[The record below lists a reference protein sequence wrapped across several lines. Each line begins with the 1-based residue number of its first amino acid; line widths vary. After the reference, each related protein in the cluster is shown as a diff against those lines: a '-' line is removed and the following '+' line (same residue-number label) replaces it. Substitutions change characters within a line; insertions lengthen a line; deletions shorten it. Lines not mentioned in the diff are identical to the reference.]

1 MMAPPVGLGLI
12 GLGWW
17 GGVLTA
23 AARASG
29 AAEVVS
35 CYARSP
41 EARAGFAAEHGC
53 RAAESLDALLADPG
67 VDGVLIATPHS
78 THADLIERA
87 AAAGRHVFVEKPMT
101 LAVAEARRAIDA
113 AERAG
118 VVLQV
123 GQNARRQP
131 AVRRIKAMLEAGDL
145 GTLLQL
151 EGNRSGPAAHLPGLA
166 PWRAEPAESPAGG
179 MAAMGS
185 HIVDTFHYLVGP
197 ARRVF
202 AFSVD
207 RLDVRPI
214 DDATAVTI
222 EYGSGPLGYIGTSY
236 FVPAVNTVAAYG
248 TDHRGL
254 GLRRVGGVVR
264 QRHGRRVPRPLFLRQ
279 RGLHGADGLGA
290 GHTDLR
296 DHGRPR
302 HHRAHPPPGAP
313 LARLDRWLRRRR
325 GGGAGPVRRWREW
338 RG

>member
-1 MMAPPVGLGLI
+1 MATARFGLI

-29 AAEVVS
+29 EADVVT

-53 RAAESLDALLADPG
+53 RAAESLDALLGDPE

-87 AAAGRHVFVEKPMT
+87 AAAGRHIFVEKPMT
-101 LAVAEARRAIDA
+101 LTVAEARRAIDA
-113 AERAG
+113 VERAG

-123 GQNARRQP
+123 GHNARRQP
-131 AVRRIKAMLEAGDL
+131 AVRRIKAMLDSGDL

-166 PWRAEPAESPAGG
+166 PWRAERVESPAGG
-179 MAAMGS
+179 MAAMGT
-185 HIVDTFHYLVGP
+185 HIVDTLHYLVGP

-222 EYGSGPLGYIGTSY
+222 EYESGPIGYIGTSY

-248 TDHRGL
+248 TDASAWSEQDGARFYLQQRADATRTEQPIETIDSLADELGEFAGCVRG
-254 GLRRVGGVVR
+254 V
-264 QRHGRRVPRPLFLRQ
+264 
-279 RGLHGADGLGA
+279 
-290 GHTDLR
+290 
-296 DHGRPR
+296 
-302 HHRAHPPPGAP
+302 GAP
-313 LARLDRWLRRRR
+313 ETGATEGLEVAVVMEAIVRSVRDGCAVEVANLR
-325 GGGAGPVRRWREW
+325 
-338 RG
+338 

>member
-1 MMAPPVGLGLI
+1 MATAGFGLI

-29 AAEVVS
+29 AADVVT

-41 EARAGFAAEHGC
+41 EARAGFVAKHGC
-53 RAAESLDALLADPG
+53 RAAESLDALLDDPA
-67 VDGVLIATPHS
+67 VDGVLIATPHT

-87 AAAGRHVFVEKPMT
+87 AAAGRHVFVEKPLT
-101 LAVAEARRAIDA
+101 LTVAEARRAIDA

-151 EGNRSGPAAHLPGLA
+151 EGNRSGPAAHAPGLA
-166 PWRAEPAESPAGG
+166 PWRANPAESPAGG

-185 HIVDTFHYLVGP
+185 HIVDTRHHLAGP

-222 EYGSGPLGYIGTSY
+222 EYESGPLGYIGTSY
-236 FVPAVNTVAAYG
+236 FVPALNWVAAYG
-248 TDHRGL
+248 TDASAWSEQDGARFYLQQRADVARTEQPIATIDSVADELGEFAACVRGEAVPETGAAE
-254 GLRRVGGVVR
+254 GLEVAVVMEAIVR
-264 QRHGRRVPRPLFLRQ
+264 SVRDGCAIEVADPR
-279 RGLHGADGLGA
+279 
-290 GHTDLR
+290 
-296 DHGRPR
+296 
-302 HHRAHPPPGAP
+302 
-313 LARLDRWLRRRR
+313 
-325 GGGAGPVRRWREW
+325 
-338 RG
+338 

>member
-1 MMAPPVGLGLI
+1 MATARLGLI

-29 AAEVVS
+29 SAEVVT

-41 EARAGFAAEHGC
+41 ETCAGFAAQQGC
-53 RAAESLDALLADPG
+53 RAAESLDALLGDPE

-87 AAAGRHVFVEKPMT
+87 AAAGRHIFVEKPMT
-101 LAVAEARRAIDA
+101 LTVAEARRAIDA

-123 GQNARRQP
+123 GHNARRQP
-131 AVRRIKAMLEAGDL
+131 AVRRIKAMLDLGDL

-166 PWRAEPAESPAGG
+166 PWRADRAESPAGG
-179 MAAMGS
+179 MAAMGT
-185 HIVDTFHYLVGP
+185 HIVDTFHYLAGP

-207 RLDVRPI
+207 RLDVRQI

-222 EYGSGPLGYIGTSY
+222 EYESGALGYIGTSY

-248 TDHRGL
+248 TDASAWSEQDGARFYL
-254 GLRRVGGVVR
+254 QQRADAARTEQPIETIDSLADELREFAGCV
-264 QRHGRRVPRPLFLRQ
+264 
-279 RGLHGADGLGA
+279 LGA
-290 GHTDLR
+290 GAPETGATEGLEVAVVMEAIERSVRDGCAVEVADLR
-296 DHGRPR
+296 
-302 HHRAHPPPGAP
+302 
-313 LARLDRWLRRRR
+313 
-325 GGGAGPVRRWREW
+325 
-338 RG
+338 

>member
-1 MMAPPVGLGLI
+1 MATARFGLI

-29 AAEVVS
+29 EADVVA

-53 RAAESLDALLADPG
+53 RAAESLDALLSDPE

-87 AAAGRHVFVEKPMT
+87 AAAGRHIFVEKPMT
-101 LAVAEARRAIDA
+101 LTVAEARRAIDA

-123 GQNARRQP
+123 GHNARRQP
-131 AVRRIKAMLEAGDL
+131 AVRRIKAMLDSGDL

-166 PWRAEPAESPAGG
+166 PWRAERAESPAGG
-179 MAAMGS
+179 MAAMGT
-185 HIVDTFHYLVGP
+185 HIVDTLHYLVGS

-222 EYGSGPLGYIGTSY
+222 EYESGPIGYIGTSY

-248 TDHRGL
+248 TDASAWSEQDGARFYLQQRADATRTEQPIETIDSLADELGEFAGCVQGVGAPETGATEGL
-254 GLRRVGGVVR
+254 EVAVVMEAIVR
-264 QRHGRRVPRPLFLRQ
+264 SVR
-279 RGLHGADGLGA
+279 DGCA
-290 GHTDLR
+290 VEVADLR
-296 DHGRPR
+296 
-302 HHRAHPPPGAP
+302 
-313 LARLDRWLRRRR
+313 
-325 GGGAGPVRRWREW
+325 
-338 RG
+338 